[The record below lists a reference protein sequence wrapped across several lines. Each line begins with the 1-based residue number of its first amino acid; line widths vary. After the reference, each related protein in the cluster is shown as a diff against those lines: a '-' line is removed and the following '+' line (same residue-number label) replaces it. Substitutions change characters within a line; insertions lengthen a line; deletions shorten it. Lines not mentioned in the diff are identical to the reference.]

1 MNTEELLKNKDRE
14 SMTFDEK
21 CELLRQTRLT
31 KEMTYEERLEMLKL
45 RYGV

>member
-1 MNTEELLKNKDRE
+1 MNPEELLKKDRE

-21 CELLRQTRLT
+21 CELLRLTRLT
-31 KEMTYEERLEMLKL
+31 EDMTYEERLEMLKL

>member
-1 MNTEELLKNKDRE
+1 
-14 SMTFDEK
+14 MTKQKEQKQLSFDEA
-21 CELLRQTRLT
+21 CERVRQTRIT

>member
-1 MNTEELLKNKDRE
+1 
-14 SMTFDEK
+14 MTFDEK

-31 KEMTYEERLEMLKL
+31 EEMTYQESLEMLKL